1 MAVQEGVAPEAAG
14 TQEAH
19 GGAVHRLKPNAIG
32 LLGVVFMAV
41 ATAAPITAMTGNV
54 PFMVSAG
61 NGVGAP
67 ASYLVAMVVLA
78 IFAVGFTSMAKHIT
92 STGAF
97 YGFISYGLGRTAGLA
112 SGLLATFA
120 YVVFEPALI
129 GIFSTFATGT
139 LKDQTGLDVPWWAF
153 AVLMLAVN
161 ATGTWFGVSVAEKLL
176 VVLLA
181 TEVTILA
188 AMAVSV
194 ALHGGGPH
202 GFTFGPVNPV
212 NAFKG
217 TSAGLGLFFAFW
229 SWVGFESTAMYGE
242 ESRDPK
248 KIIPKATMI
257 SVLGVGVFYVFVSWM
272 AIIGN
277 GESEAVTAAS
287 SSNPLALFFNPTE
300 RYVGHWAVD
309 VMQWLMITGSLACG
323 MAFHNCAARYMYALG
338 REGVLPSLQRTI
350 GRTHPQH
357 GSPHI
362 AGLVQTVVSAVLIA
376 AFWLAGKDPYTGT
389 YVLLAILGTMAIL
402 VVQAV
407 CSFAVLAYFRK
418 NHPESRHWFKTFTAP
433 LIGGLAMLGVVVLLV
448 SNMGAAAGTESGSLV
463 LKATP
468 WIVALIAAGG
478 VAYATYLKR
487 RAPQRYA
494 LLGRTVLEETKERG
508 SRYGRGRSA
517 ASPHSF
523 GEGSQPSPKCCSR
536 WTRQRSIIDS
546 SSPSMNSKKARVSAS
561 RAPAGVS
568 APRLTT
574 PSRSA
579 SSQRLM
585 IASRLV
591 SASYHWSLCTRYR
604 SRREPG
610 SRSRDTMC
618 TCAR

>member
-1 MAVQEGVAPEAAG
+1 MAVDEGVAPAAKTDGDG
-14 TQEAH
+14 T
-19 GGAVHRLKPNAIG
+19 VHRLKPNAIG

-61 NGVGAP
+61 NGIGAP

-78 IFAVGFTSMAKHIT
+78 IFSVGFTSMAKHIT

-129 GIFSTFATGT
+129 GIFSTFATQT
-139 LKDQTGLDVPWWAF
+139 LKDQTGVHVPWWAF
-153 AVLMLAVN
+153 AILMLAIN
-161 ATGTWFGVSVAEKLL
+161 ATGTWFGISVAEKLL

-188 AMAVSV
+188 AMAISV
-194 ALHGGGPH
+194 AFHGGGPN
-202 GFTFGPVNPV
+202 GFSLDPVNPV

-242 ESRDPK
+242 ESRNPK

-272 AIIGN
+272 AISGT
-277 GESEAVTAAS
+277 GESNAVKVATD
-287 SSNPLALFFNPTE
+287 NPLALFFGPTE
-300 RYVGHWAVD
+300 QYVGHWAVD

-338 REGVLPSLQRTI
+338 REGVLPVLKNTV
-350 GRTHPQH
+350 GRTHPRH

-362 AGLVQTVVSAVLIA
+362 AGLVQTVITAVLLA
-376 AFWLAGKDPYTGT
+376 AFWIAGKDPYTGT

-407 CSFAVLAYFRK
+407 CSFAVLAYFRTH
-418 NHPESRHWFKTFTAP
+418 HPESRHWFRTLVAP
-433 LIGGLAMLGVVVLLV
+433 LVGGVAMLAVVGLLV

-463 LKATP
+463 LRATP
-468 WIVALIAAGG
+468 WLVAAVAALG
-478 VAYATYLKR
+478 VGYAQYLKR
-487 RAPQRYA
+487 RAPQRYL
-494 LLGRTVLEETKERG
+494 LLGRTVLEETKER
-508 SRYGRGRSA
+508 
-517 ASPHSF
+517 
-523 GEGSQPSPKCCSR
+523 
-536 WTRQRSIIDS
+536 
-546 SSPSMNSKKARVSAS
+546 
-561 RAPAGVS
+561 
-568 APRLTT
+568 
-574 PSRSA
+574 
-579 SSQRLM
+579 
-585 IASRLV
+585 
-591 SASYHWSLCTRYR
+591 
-604 SRREPG
+604 
-610 SRSRDTMC
+610 
-618 TCAR
+618 

>member
-1 MAVQEGVAPEAAG
+1 MAVDEGVASAAG
-14 TQEAH
+14 AATDTAAKSGAE
-19 GGAVHRLKPNAIG
+19 GAVHRLKPNAIG

-54 PFMVSAG
+54 PFMVSSG
-61 NGVGAP
+61 NGIGAP

-78 IFAVGFTSMAKHIT
+78 IFSVGFTSMAKHIT

-97 YGFISYGLGRTAGLA
+97 YGFISYGLGRSVGLA

-129 GIFSTFATGT
+129 GIFSTFATTT
-139 LKDQTGLDVPWWAF
+139 LHDQTGLDIPWWAF

-188 AMAVSV
+188 AMAISV
-194 ALHGGGPH
+194 AFHGGGPD
-202 GFTFGPVNPV
+202 GFSIDPVNPV

-242 ESRDPK
+242 ESRNPK

-272 AIIGN
+272 AITGTGQSSAVKVA
-277 GESEAVTAAS
+277 GE
-287 SSNPLALFFNPTE
+287 NPLGLFFGPTE

-338 REGVLPSLQRTI
+338 REGVLPSLKNTV
-350 GRTHPQH
+350 GRTHGRH

-362 AGLVQTVVSAVLIA
+362 AGLVQTVVSAVLIG
-376 AFWLAGKDPYTGT
+376 AFWAAGKDPYTGT

-407 CSFAVLAYFRK
+407 CSFAVLVYFRSH
-418 NHPESRHWFKTFTAP
+418 HPESRHWFRTFTAP
-433 LIGGLAMLGVVVLLV
+433 LVGGVAMLAVVTLLV
-448 SNMGAAAGTESGSLV
+448 SNMGVAAGPESGSLV

-468 WIVALIAAGG
+468 WLVALIAVAGVG
-478 VAYATYLKR
+478 YAQYLKR
-487 RAPQRYA
+487 RDPSRYL
-494 LLGRTVLEETKERG
+494 LLGRTVLEETKER
-508 SRYGRGRSA
+508 
-517 ASPHSF
+517 
-523 GEGSQPSPKCCSR
+523 
-536 WTRQRSIIDS
+536 
-546 SSPSMNSKKARVSAS
+546 
-561 RAPAGVS
+561 
-568 APRLTT
+568 
-574 PSRSA
+574 
-579 SSQRLM
+579 
-585 IASRLV
+585 
-591 SASYHWSLCTRYR
+591 
-604 SRREPG
+604 
-610 SRSRDTMC
+610 
-618 TCAR
+618 

>member
-1 MAVQEGVAPEAAG
+1 MAVQEGVAPAEGTSTGAG
-14 TQEAH
+14 DGT
-19 GGAVHRLKPNAIG
+19 VHRLKPNAIG

-61 NGVGAP
+61 NGIGAP

-78 IFAVGFTSMAKHIT
+78 IFSVGFTSMAKHIT

-97 YGFISYGLGRTAGLA
+97 YGFISYGLGRTVGLA
-112 SGLLATFA
+112 AGLLATFA
-120 YVVFEPALI
+120 YAVFEPALI
-129 GIFSTFATGT
+129 GIFSVFATTT
-139 LKDQTGLDVPWWAF
+139 LEDQTGLAVPWWAF
-153 AVLMLAVN
+153 AMLMLAIN

-188 AMAVSV
+188 AMAISV
-194 ALHGGGPH
+194 ALHGGGPD
-202 GFTFGPVNPV
+202 GFSLDPVNPV

-242 ESRDPK
+242 ESRNPK

-257 SVLGVGVFYVFVSWM
+257 SVLGVGIFYVFVSWM
-272 AIIGN
+272 AISGT
-277 GESEAVTAAS
+277 GESKAVEVATA
-287 SSNPLALFFNPTE
+287 NPLGLFFGPTE
-300 RYVGHWAVD
+300 QYVGAWAVD

-338 REGVLPSLQRTI
+338 REGAIPGLKNTV
-350 GRTHPQH
+350 GRTHAKH

-362 AGLVQTVVSAVLIA
+362 AGLAQTIVSGVLIA
-376 AFWLAGKDPYTGT
+376 AFWIAGKDPYNAL

-433 LIGGLAMLGVVVLLV
+433 LVGGVAMLAVVVLLV
-448 SNMGAAAGTESGSLV
+448 SNMGVAAGTESGSLV

-468 WIVALIAAGG
+468 WIVALVAVGG
-478 VAYATYLKR
+478 LGYATYLKR
-487 RAPQRYA
+487 RAPERYA
-494 LLGRTVLEETKERG
+494 LLGRTVLEETKER
-508 SRYGRGRSA
+508 
-517 ASPHSF
+517 
-523 GEGSQPSPKCCSR
+523 
-536 WTRQRSIIDS
+536 
-546 SSPSMNSKKARVSAS
+546 
-561 RAPAGVS
+561 
-568 APRLTT
+568 
-574 PSRSA
+574 
-579 SSQRLM
+579 
-585 IASRLV
+585 
-591 SASYHWSLCTRYR
+591 
-604 SRREPG
+604 
-610 SRSRDTMC
+610 
-618 TCAR
+618 

>member
-1 MAVQEGVAPEAAG
+1 MAVQEGLAPGADETADGAG
-14 TQEAH
+14 GTP
-19 GGAVHRLKPNAIG
+19 GGTVHRLKPNAIG
-32 LLGVVFMAV
+32 LLGVVFMAI

-61 NGVGAP
+61 NGIGAP

-120 YVVFEPALI
+120 YAVFEPALI

-153 AVLMLAVN
+153 AILMLAINSV
-161 ATGTWFGVSVAEKLL
+161 GTWFGVSVAEKLL
-176 VVLLA
+176 IVLLA

-194 ALHGGGPH
+194 ALHGGGPD
-202 GFTFGPVNPV
+202 GFSLDPVNPV

-242 ESRDPK
+242 ESRNPK

-272 AIIGN
+272 AITGTGQSN
-277 GESEAVTAAS
+277 AVKVATD
-287 SSNPLALFFNPTE
+287 NPMGLFFGPTE
-300 RYVGHWAVD
+300 QYVGHWAVD

-323 MAFHNCAARYMYALG
+323 MAFHNCASRYMYALG

-350 GRTHPQH
+350 GRTHPRH

-362 AGLVQTVVSAVLIA
+362 AGIVQSVISAVLVG
-376 AFWLAGKDPYTGT
+376 AFWIAGKDPYNGT

-407 CSFAVLAYFRK
+407 CSFAVLAYFRS

-433 LIGGLAMLGVVVLLV
+433 LVGGLAMLAVVVLLV
-448 SNMGAAAGTESGSLV
+448 SNMGAAAGSESGSLI

-468 WIVALIAAGG
+468 WIVALIAVGG

-487 RAPQRYA
+487 RQPERYA
-494 LLGRTVLEETKERG
+494 LLGRTVLEETKER
-508 SRYGRGRSA
+508 
-517 ASPHSF
+517 
-523 GEGSQPSPKCCSR
+523 
-536 WTRQRSIIDS
+536 
-546 SSPSMNSKKARVSAS
+546 
-561 RAPAGVS
+561 
-568 APRLTT
+568 
-574 PSRSA
+574 
-579 SSQRLM
+579 
-585 IASRLV
+585 
-591 SASYHWSLCTRYR
+591 
-604 SRREPG
+604 
-610 SRSRDTMC
+610 
-618 TCAR
+618 

>member
-1 MAVQEGVAPEAAG
+1 MAVDEGVAPATKTSGED
-14 TQEAH
+14 T
-19 GGAVHRLKPNAIG
+19 VHRLKPNAVG

-54 PFMVSAG
+54 PFMVSSG

-78 IFAVGFTSMAKHIT
+78 IFSVGFTSMAKHIT

-97 YGFISYGLGRTAGLA
+97 YGFISYGLGRTVGLA

-129 GIFSTFATGT
+129 GIFSTFATTT
-139 LKDQTGLDVPWWAF
+139 LKDQTGVHVPWWVF
-153 AVLMLAVN
+153 AVVMLAIN
-161 ATGTWFGVSVAEKLL
+161 ATGTWFGIDIAEKLL

-202 GFTFGPVNPV
+202 GFTFDPVNPV
-212 NAFKG
+212 NAFHG

-272 AIIGN
+272 AITGN
-277 GESEAVTAAS
+277 GEAEAVRAAS
-287 SSNPLALFFNPTE
+287 SANPLALFFNPTE
-300 RYVGHWAVD
+300 QYVGHWAVV

-338 REGVLPSLQRTI
+338 REGVLPSLKNSL
-350 GRTHPQH
+350 GRTHAKH

-362 AGLVQTVVSAVLIA
+362 AGLVQTLVSAVLIG
-376 AFWLAGKDPYTGT
+376 AFWMAGKDPYTGT

-407 CSFAVLAYFRK
+407 CSFAVLVYFRSH
-418 NHPESRHWFKTFTAP
+418 HPESRHWFRTFAAP
-433 LIGGLAMLGVVVLLV
+433 LIGGLAMLAVVALLV
-448 SNMGAAAGTESGSLV
+448 SNMGVAAGPESGSLV
-463 LKATP
+463 LRATP
-468 WIVALIAAGG
+468 WIVALIAVAGVG
-478 VAYATYLKR
+478 YAQYLR
-487 RAPQRYA
+487 RRDPARYA
-494 LLGRTVLEETKERG
+494 LLGRTVLEETKER
-508 SRYGRGRSA
+508 
-517 ASPHSF
+517 
-523 GEGSQPSPKCCSR
+523 
-536 WTRQRSIIDS
+536 
-546 SSPSMNSKKARVSAS
+546 
-561 RAPAGVS
+561 
-568 APRLTT
+568 
-574 PSRSA
+574 
-579 SSQRLM
+579 
-585 IASRLV
+585 
-591 SASYHWSLCTRYR
+591 
-604 SRREPG
+604 
-610 SRSRDTMC
+610 
-618 TCAR
+618 

>member
-1 MAVQEGVAPEAAG
+1 MAVDEGLAPATDSGDGG
-14 TQEAH
+14 T
-19 GGAVHRLKPNAIG
+19 VHRLKPNAVG

-54 PFMVSAG
+54 PFMVSSG

-78 IFAVGFTSMAKHIT
+78 IFSVGFTSMAKHIT

-97 YGFISYGLGRTAGLA
+97 YGFISYGLGRTVGLA

-129 GIFSTFATGT
+129 GIFSTFATTT

-153 AVLMLAVN
+153 AALMLAVN

-176 VVLLA
+176 VALLA
-181 TEVTILA
+181 TEVTVLA

-194 ALHGGGPH
+194 AFHGGGPH
-202 GFTFGPVNPV
+202 GFTFAPVDPV
-212 NAFKG
+212 NAFRG

-248 KIIPKATMI
+248 RIIPKATLI

-272 AIIGN
+272 AITGN
-277 GESEAVTAAS
+277 GEAAAVRAAS
-287 SSNPLALFFNPTE
+287 SANPLAMFFDPTE

-323 MAFHNCAARYMYALG
+323 MAFHNCAARYLYALG
-338 REGVLPSLQRTI
+338 REGVLPALRRTI
-350 GRTHPQH
+350 GRTHARH

-362 AGLVQTVVSAVLIA
+362 AGLVQTAVSGLLIA
-376 AFWLAGKDPYTGT
+376 AFWIAGKDPYTGT

-407 CSFAVLAYFRK
+407 CSFAVLVYFRSH
-418 NHPESRHWFKTFTAP
+418 HPETRHWFRTFTAP
-433 LIGGLAMLGVVVLLV
+433 LLGGVAMLAVVVLLV
-448 SNMGAAAGTESGSLV
+448 SNMGVAAGPESGSLV

-468 WIVALIAAGG
+468 WLVALVAATGLG
-478 VAYATYLKR
+478 YAHYLKR
-487 RAPQRYA
+487 RAPERYA
-494 LLGRTVLEETKERG
+494 LLGRTVLEDTKER
-508 SRYGRGRSA
+508 
-517 ASPHSF
+517 
-523 GEGSQPSPKCCSR
+523 
-536 WTRQRSIIDS
+536 
-546 SSPSMNSKKARVSAS
+546 
-561 RAPAGVS
+561 
-568 APRLTT
+568 
-574 PSRSA
+574 
-579 SSQRLM
+579 
-585 IASRLV
+585 
-591 SASYHWSLCTRYR
+591 
-604 SRREPG
+604 
-610 SRSRDTMC
+610 
-618 TCAR
+618 

>member
-1 MAVQEGVAPEAAG
+1 MAVDEGVVPAAQTDDDG
-14 TQEAH
+14 P
-19 GGAVHRLKPNAIG
+19 VHRLKPNAVG

-54 PFMVSAG
+54 PFMVSSG
-61 NGVGAP
+61 NGIGAP

-78 IFAVGFTSMAKHIT
+78 IFSVGFTSMAKHIT

-129 GIFSTFATGT
+129 GIFSTFATNT
-139 LKDQTGLDVPWWAF
+139 LKDQTGVHVPWWAF
-153 AVLMLAVN
+153 AVLMLAIN

-176 VVLLA
+176 VALLA
-181 TEVTILA
+181 TEVTVLA

-194 ALHGGGPH
+194 AFHGGGPH
-202 GFTFGPVNPV
+202 GFTFAPVDPV

-272 AIIGN
+272 AITGN
-277 GESEAVTAAS
+277 GEAAAVKAAS
-287 SSNPLALFFNPTE
+287 SPNPLALFFDPTE

-323 MAFHNCAARYMYALG
+323 MAFHNCAARYLYALG
-338 REGVLPSLQRTI
+338 REGVLPSLKNTV
-350 GRTHPQH
+350 GRTHARH

-362 AGLVQTVVSAVLIA
+362 AGLVQTVVSGVLIG
-376 AFWLAGKDPYTGT
+376 AFWAAGKDPYTGT

-407 CSFAVLAYFRK
+407 CSFAVLVYFRSH
-418 NHPESRHWFKTFTAP
+418 HPESRHWFRTLVAP
-433 LIGGLAMLGVVVLLV
+433 LVGGVAMLGVVVLLV
-448 SNMGAAAGTESGSLV
+448 SNMGAAAGPESGSLV

-468 WIVALIAAGG
+468 WLVALVAGTG
-478 VAYATYLKR
+478 IGYAQYLKR
-487 RAPQRYA
+487 RSPERYA
-494 LLGRTVLEETKERG
+494 LIGRTVLEETKER
-508 SRYGRGRSA
+508 
-517 ASPHSF
+517 
-523 GEGSQPSPKCCSR
+523 
-536 WTRQRSIIDS
+536 
-546 SSPSMNSKKARVSAS
+546 
-561 RAPAGVS
+561 
-568 APRLTT
+568 
-574 PSRSA
+574 
-579 SSQRLM
+579 
-585 IASRLV
+585 
-591 SASYHWSLCTRYR
+591 
-604 SRREPG
+604 
-610 SRSRDTMC
+610 
-618 TCAR
+618 

>member
-1 MAVQEGVAPEAAG
+1 MAVDEGVAPAAKTDGDG
-14 TQEAH
+14 T
-19 GGAVHRLKPNAIG
+19 VHRLKPNAIG

-61 NGVGAP
+61 NGIGAP

-78 IFAVGFTSMAKHIT
+78 IFSVGFTSMAKHIT

-129 GIFSTFATGT
+129 GIFSTFATQT
-139 LKDQTGLDVPWWAF
+139 LKDQTGVHVPWWAF

-181 TEVTILA
+181 TEVTVLA

-194 ALHGGGPH
+194 AFHGGGPD
-202 GFTFGPVNPV
+202 GFGLDPVNPV

-242 ESRDPK
+242 ESRNPK

-272 AIIGN
+272 AISGT
-277 GESEAVTAAS
+277 GESNAVKVATD
-287 SSNPLALFFNPTE
+287 NPLSLFFGPTE
-300 RYVGHWAVD
+300 QYVGHWAVD

-338 REGVLPSLQRTI
+338 REGVLPVLKNTV
-350 GRTHPQH
+350 GRTHPRH

-362 AGLVQTVVSAVLIA
+362 AGLVQTVITAVLLA
-376 AFWLAGKDPYTGT
+376 AFWIAGKDPYTGT

-407 CSFAVLAYFRK
+407 CSFAVLAYFRTH
-418 NHPESRHWFKTFTAP
+418 HPESRHWFRTLVAP
-433 LIGGLAMLGVVVLLV
+433 LVGGVAMLAVVGLLV

-463 LKATP
+463 LRATP
-468 WIVALIAAGG
+468 WLVAAVAALG
-478 VAYATYLKR
+478 VGYAQYLKR
-487 RAPQRYA
+487 RAPQRYL
-494 LLGRTVLEETKERG
+494 LLGRTVLEETKER
-508 SRYGRGRSA
+508 
-517 ASPHSF
+517 
-523 GEGSQPSPKCCSR
+523 
-536 WTRQRSIIDS
+536 
-546 SSPSMNSKKARVSAS
+546 
-561 RAPAGVS
+561 
-568 APRLTT
+568 
-574 PSRSA
+574 
-579 SSQRLM
+579 
-585 IASRLV
+585 
-591 SASYHWSLCTRYR
+591 
-604 SRREPG
+604 
-610 SRSRDTMC
+610 
-618 TCAR
+618 

>member
-1 MAVQEGVAPEAAG
+1 MAVDEGVASAAG
-14 TQEAH
+14 AAAKSGEEGT
-19 GGAVHRLKPNAIG
+19 VHRLKPNAIG

-61 NGVGAP
+61 NGIGAP

-78 IFAVGFTSMAKHIT
+78 IFSVGFTSMAKHIT

-97 YGFISYGLGRTAGLA
+97 YGFISYGLGRSVGLA

-129 GIFSTFATGT
+129 GIFSTFATTT
-139 LKDQTGLDVPWWAF
+139 LHDQTGLDIPWWAF

-194 ALHGGGPH
+194 AFHGGGPD
-202 GFTFGPVNPV
+202 GFSIDPVNPV

-242 ESRDPK
+242 ESRNPK

-272 AIIGN
+272 AITGT
-277 GESEAVTAAS
+277 GQSSAVKVAGD
-287 SSNPLALFFNPTE
+287 NPLGLFFGPTE

-338 REGVLPSLQRTI
+338 REGVLPSLKNTV
-350 GRTHPQH
+350 GRTHARH

-362 AGLVQTVVSAVLIA
+362 AGLVQTVVSAVLIG
-376 AFWLAGKDPYTGT
+376 AFWAAGKDPYTGT

-407 CSFAVLAYFRK
+407 CSFAVLVYFRSH
-418 NHPESRHWFKTFTAP
+418 HPESRHWFRTFTAP
-433 LIGGLAMLGVVVLLV
+433 LVGGVAMLAVVTLLV
-448 SNMGAAAGTESGSLV
+448 SNMGVAAGPESGSLV
-463 LKATP
+463 LRATP
-468 WIVALIAAGG
+468 WLVALIAVAGVG
-478 VAYATYLKR
+478 YAQYLKR
-487 RAPQRYA
+487 RDPSRYL
-494 LLGRTVLEETKERG
+494 LLGRTVLEETKER
-508 SRYGRGRSA
+508 
-517 ASPHSF
+517 
-523 GEGSQPSPKCCSR
+523 
-536 WTRQRSIIDS
+536 
-546 SSPSMNSKKARVSAS
+546 
-561 RAPAGVS
+561 
-568 APRLTT
+568 
-574 PSRSA
+574 
-579 SSQRLM
+579 
-585 IASRLV
+585 
-591 SASYHWSLCTRYR
+591 
-604 SRREPG
+604 
-610 SRSRDTMC
+610 
-618 TCAR
+618 

>member
-1 MAVQEGVAPEAAG
+1 MAVDEGVAPAAETDGDG
-14 TQEAH
+14 T
-19 GGAVHRLKPNAIG
+19 VHRLKPNAVG

-61 NGVGAP
+61 NGIGAP

-78 IFAVGFTSMAKHIT
+78 IFSVGFTSMAKHIT

-97 YGFISYGLGRTAGLA
+97 YGFISFGLGRTAGLA

-129 GIFSTFATGT
+129 GIFSTFATTT
-139 LKDQTGLDVPWWAF
+139 LKDQTGLDVPWWLF
-153 AVLMLAVN
+153 ALLMLAIN
-161 ATGTWFGVSVAEKLL
+161 ATGTWFGIDVAEKLL
-176 VVLLA
+176 VALLA
-181 TEVTILA
+181 TEVTVLA

-202 GFTFGPVNPV
+202 GFTFAPVNPV

-257 SVLGVGVFYVFVSWM
+257 SVLGVGVFYVLVSWM
-272 AIIGN
+272 AITGN
-277 GESEAVTAAS
+277 GEREAVRAAS
-287 SSNPLALFFNPTE
+287 SANPLDLFFLPTE

-323 MAFHNCAARYMYALG
+323 MAFHNCAARYLYALG
-338 REGVLPSLQRTI
+338 REGVVPSLKNTI
-350 GRTHPQH
+350 GRTHARH

-362 AGLVQTVVSAVLIA
+362 SGLVQTVASAVLIG
-376 AFWLAGKDPYTGT
+376 AFWIAGKDPYTGT

-407 CSFAVLAYFRK
+407 CSFAVLVYFRSH
-418 NHPESRHWFKTFTAP
+418 HPESRHWFRTFTAP
-433 LIGGLAMLGVVVLLV
+433 LLGGIAMLAVVVLLV
-448 SNMGAAAGTESGSLV
+448 SNMGAAAGPESGSLV

-468 WIVALIAAGG
+468 WLVALVAAAGLG
-478 VAYATYLKR
+478 YAQYLKR
-487 RAPQRYA
+487 YAPERYA
-494 LLGRTVLEETKERG
+494 LLGRTVLEETQER
-508 SRYGRGRSA
+508 
-517 ASPHSF
+517 
-523 GEGSQPSPKCCSR
+523 
-536 WTRQRSIIDS
+536 
-546 SSPSMNSKKARVSAS
+546 
-561 RAPAGVS
+561 
-568 APRLTT
+568 
-574 PSRSA
+574 
-579 SSQRLM
+579 
-585 IASRLV
+585 
-591 SASYHWSLCTRYR
+591 
-604 SRREPG
+604 
-610 SRSRDTMC
+610 
-618 TCAR
+618 

>member
-1 MAVQEGVAPEAAG
+1 MINECDCGKGPPDGGSRGRSPCGRDEYGAG
-14 TQEAH
+14 DGT
-19 GGAVHRLKPNAIG
+19 VHRLKPNAIG

-61 NGVGAP
+61 NGIGAP

-78 IFAVGFTSMAKHIT
+78 IFSVGFTSMAKHIT

-97 YGFISYGLGRTAGLA
+97 YGFISYGLGRTVGLA
-112 SGLLATFA
+112 AGLLATFA
-120 YVVFEPALI
+120 YAVFEPALI
-129 GIFSTFATGT
+129 GIFSVFATTT
-139 LKDQTGLDVPWWAF
+139 LEDQTGLAVPWWAF
-153 AVLMLAVN
+153 AMLMLAIN

-188 AMAVSV
+188 AMAISV
-194 ALHGGGPH
+194 ALHGGGPD
-202 GFTFGPVNPV
+202 GFSLDPVNPV

-242 ESRDPK
+242 ESRNPK

-257 SVLGVGVFYVFVSWM
+257 SVLGVGIFYVFVSWM
-272 AIIGN
+272 AISGT
-277 GESEAVTAAS
+277 GESKAVEVATA
-287 SSNPLALFFNPTE
+287 NPLGLFFGPTE
-300 RYVGHWAVD
+300 QYVGHWAVD

-338 REGVLPSLQRTI
+338 REGAIPGLKNTV
-350 GRTHPQH
+350 GRTHARH

-362 AGLVQTVVSAVLIA
+362 AGLAQTIVSGVLIA
-376 AFWLAGKDPYTGT
+376 AFWIAGKDPYNAL

-433 LIGGLAMLGVVVLLV
+433 LLGGVAMLAVVVLLV
-448 SNMGAAAGTESGSLV
+448 SNMGVAAGTESGSLV

-468 WIVALIAAGG
+468 WIVALVAVGG
-478 VAYATYLKR
+478 LGYATYLKR
-487 RAPQRYA
+487 RAPERYA
-494 LLGRTVLEETKERG
+494 LLGRTVLEETKER
-508 SRYGRGRSA
+508 
-517 ASPHSF
+517 
-523 GEGSQPSPKCCSR
+523 
-536 WTRQRSIIDS
+536 
-546 SSPSMNSKKARVSAS
+546 
-561 RAPAGVS
+561 
-568 APRLTT
+568 
-574 PSRSA
+574 
-579 SSQRLM
+579 
-585 IASRLV
+585 
-591 SASYHWSLCTRYR
+591 
-604 SRREPG
+604 
-610 SRSRDTMC
+610 
-618 TCAR
+618 

>member
-1 MAVQEGVAPEAAG
+1 MAVDEGVAPAAKTDGEG
-14 TQEAH
+14 T
-19 GGAVHRLKPNAIG
+19 VHRLKPNAVG

-54 PFMVSAG
+54 PFMVSSG
-61 NGVGAP
+61 NGIGAP

-78 IFAVGFTSMAKHIT
+78 IFSVGFTSMAKHIT

-129 GIFSTFATGT
+129 GIFSTFATTT
-139 LKDQTGLDVPWWAF
+139 LKDQTGLHLPWWSF

-161 ATGTWFGVSVAEKLL
+161 AFGTWFGVSVAEKLL

-181 TEVTILA
+181 TEVTVLA

-194 ALHGGGPH
+194 AFHGGGPH
-202 GFTFGPVNPV
+202 GFTFAPVDPV

-248 KIIPKATMI
+248 RIIPKATMI

-272 AIIGN
+272 AILGN
-277 GESEAVTAAS
+277 GETEAVAAAS
-287 SSNPLALFFNPTE
+287 SANPLAMFFNPTE

-323 MAFHNCAARYMYALG
+323 MAFHNCAARYLYALG
-338 REGVLPSLQRTI
+338 REGVLPSLQRTV
-350 GRTHPQH
+350 GRTHARH

-362 AGLVQTVVSAVLIA
+362 AGLVQTAVSAVLLG
-376 AFWLAGKDPYTGT
+376 AFWIAGKDPYTGT

-407 CSFAVLAYFRK
+407 CSFAVLAYFRSH
-418 NHPESRHWFKTFTAP
+418 HPESRHWFRTFTAP
-433 LIGGLAMLGVVVLLV
+433 LVGGIAMLAVVVLLV
-448 SNMGAAAGTESGSLV
+448 SNMGAAAGPESGSLV

-468 WIVALIAAGG
+468 WLVALVAAAGVG
-478 VAYATYLKR
+478 CAQYLKR
-487 RAPQRYA
+487 RSPERYA
-494 LLGRTVLEETKERG
+494 LLGRTVLEETKER
-508 SRYGRGRSA
+508 
-517 ASPHSF
+517 
-523 GEGSQPSPKCCSR
+523 
-536 WTRQRSIIDS
+536 
-546 SSPSMNSKKARVSAS
+546 
-561 RAPAGVS
+561 
-568 APRLTT
+568 
-574 PSRSA
+574 
-579 SSQRLM
+579 
-585 IASRLV
+585 
-591 SASYHWSLCTRYR
+591 
-604 SRREPG
+604 
-610 SRSRDTMC
+610 
-618 TCAR
+618 

>member
-1 MAVQEGVAPEAAG
+1 MAVDEGVAPAAG
-14 TQEAH
+14 TADEET
-19 GGAVHRLKPNAIG
+19 VHRLKPNAVG

-54 PFMVSAG
+54 PFMVSSG
-61 NGVGAP
+61 NGIGAP

-78 IFAVGFTSMAKHIT
+78 IFSVGFTSMAKHIT

-129 GIFSTFATGT
+129 GIFSTFATTT
-139 LKDQTGLDVPWWAF
+139 LRDQTGLHIPWWAF
-153 AVLMLAVN
+153 AILMLAIN
-161 ATGTWFGVSVAEKLL
+161 ATGTWFGISVAEKLL
-176 VVLLA
+176 VALLA
-181 TEVTILA
+181 TEVTVLA

-194 ALHGGGPH
+194 AFHGGGPH
-202 GFTFGPVNPV
+202 GFTFAPVNPV

-272 AIIGN
+272 AITGN
-277 GESEAVTAAS
+277 GEAEAVKAAS
-287 SSNPLALFFNPTE
+287 SANPLALFFGPTE

-323 MAFHNCAARYMYALG
+323 MAFHNCAARYLYALG
-338 REGVLPSLQRTI
+338 REGVLPSLKNTV
-350 GRTHPQH
+350 GRTHARH

-376 AFWLAGKDPYTGT
+376 AFWIAGKDPYNAL

-407 CSFAVLAYFRK
+407 CSFAVLVYFRRH
-418 NHPESRHWFKTFTAP
+418 HPESRHWFRTVTAP
-433 LIGGLAMLGVVVLLV
+433 LIGGIAMLGVVVLLV
-448 SNMGAAAGTESGSLV
+448 SNMGVAAGAESGSLL

-468 WIVALIAAGG
+468 WLVALVAATG
-478 VAYATYLKR
+478 VGYAQYLKR
-487 RAPQRYA
+487 RAPERYA
-494 LLGRTVLEETKERG
+494 LLGRTVLEETKER
-508 SRYGRGRSA
+508 
-517 ASPHSF
+517 
-523 GEGSQPSPKCCSR
+523 
-536 WTRQRSIIDS
+536 
-546 SSPSMNSKKARVSAS
+546 
-561 RAPAGVS
+561 
-568 APRLTT
+568 
-574 PSRSA
+574 
-579 SSQRLM
+579 
-585 IASRLV
+585 
-591 SASYHWSLCTRYR
+591 
-604 SRREPG
+604 
-610 SRSRDTMC
+610 
-618 TCAR
+618 

>member
-1 MAVQEGVAPEAAG
+1 MAVDEGVAPAAKTDGDG
-14 TQEAH
+14 T
-19 GGAVHRLKPNAIG
+19 VHRLKPNAIG

-61 NGVGAP
+61 NGIGAP

-78 IFAVGFTSMAKHIT
+78 IFSVGFTSMAKHIT

-129 GIFSTFATGT
+129 GIFSTFATQT
-139 LKDQTGLDVPWWAF
+139 LKDQTGVHVPWWAF

-181 TEVTILA
+181 TEVTVLA
-188 AMAVSV
+188 AMAISV
-194 ALHGGGPH
+194 AFHGGGPD
-202 GFTFGPVNPV
+202 GFGLDPVNPV

-242 ESRDPK
+242 ESRNPK

-272 AIIGN
+272 AISGT
-277 GESEAVTAAS
+277 GEANAVKVATD
-287 SSNPLALFFNPTE
+287 NPLALFFGPTE
-300 RYVGHWAVD
+300 QYVGHWAVD

-338 REGVLPSLQRTI
+338 REGVLPVLKNTV
-350 GRTHPQH
+350 GRTHPRH

-362 AGLVQTVVSAVLIA
+362 AGLVQTVITALLLA
-376 AFWLAGKDPYTGT
+376 AFWIAGKDPYTGT

-407 CSFAVLAYFRK
+407 CSFAVLAYFRTH
-418 NHPESRHWFKTFTAP
+418 HPESRHWFRTLVAP
-433 LIGGLAMLGVVVLLV
+433 LVGGVAMLAVVGLLV

-463 LKATP
+463 LRATP
-468 WIVALIAAGG
+468 WLVAAVAALG
-478 VAYATYLKR
+478 VGYAQYLKR
-487 RAPQRYA
+487 RAPQRYL
-494 LLGRTVLEETKERG
+494 LLGRTVLEETKER
-508 SRYGRGRSA
+508 
-517 ASPHSF
+517 
-523 GEGSQPSPKCCSR
+523 
-536 WTRQRSIIDS
+536 
-546 SSPSMNSKKARVSAS
+546 
-561 RAPAGVS
+561 
-568 APRLTT
+568 
-574 PSRSA
+574 
-579 SSQRLM
+579 
-585 IASRLV
+585 
-591 SASYHWSLCTRYR
+591 
-604 SRREPG
+604 
-610 SRSRDTMC
+610 
-618 TCAR
+618 

>member
-1 MAVQEGVAPEAAG
+1 MAVQEGVAPGGPETAEPAEASGG
-14 TQEAH
+14 T
-19 GGAVHRLKPNAIG
+19 VHRLKPNAIG

-61 NGVGAP
+61 NGIGAP
-67 ASYLVAMVVLA
+67 ASYLVAMAVLA
-78 IFAVGFTSMAKHIT
+78 IFAVGFTTMAKHIT

-97 YGFISYGLGRTAGLA
+97 YGFISYGLGRTVGLA

-129 GIFSTFATGT
+129 GIFSVFATTT
-139 LKDQTGLDVPWWAF
+139 LNDQTGMDIPWWAF
-153 AVLMLAVN
+153 AIVMLLVN

-181 TEVTILA
+181 TEVTVLA
-188 AMAVSV
+188 AMAISV
-194 ALHGGGPH
+194 AAHGGGPH
-202 GFTFGPVNPV
+202 GFTFGPINPV
-212 NAFKG
+212 NAFQG

-277 GESEAVTAAS
+277 GETEAVAAAS

-350 GRTHPQH
+350 GRTHPKH

-362 AGLVQTVVSAVLIA
+362 AGLAQTIVSAILIG
-376 AFWLAGKDPYTGT
+376 AFWIAGKDPYTGT

-407 CSFAVLAYFRK
+407 CSFAVLAYFRTH
-418 NHPESRHWFKTFTAP
+418 HPESRHWFKTFTAP
-433 LIGGLAMLGVVVLLV
+433 LIGGLAMLAVVVLLL
-448 SNMGAAAGTESGSLV
+448 SNMGAAAGAESGSLV

-468 WIVALIAAGG
+468 WIVALVAVGG
-478 VAYATYLKR
+478 LGYATYLKR
-487 RAPQRYA
+487 RAPERYA
-494 LLGRTVLEETKERG
+494 LLGRTVLEETKER
-508 SRYGRGRSA
+508 
-517 ASPHSF
+517 
-523 GEGSQPSPKCCSR
+523 
-536 WTRQRSIIDS
+536 
-546 SSPSMNSKKARVSAS
+546 
-561 RAPAGVS
+561 
-568 APRLTT
+568 
-574 PSRSA
+574 
-579 SSQRLM
+579 
-585 IASRLV
+585 
-591 SASYHWSLCTRYR
+591 
-604 SRREPG
+604 
-610 SRSRDTMC
+610 
-618 TCAR
+618 

>member
-1 MAVQEGVAPEAAG
+1 MERGHPMAVQEGAAPEAAAG
-14 TQEAH
+14 TAGEDTT
-19 GGAVHRLKPNAIG
+19 VHRLKPNAIG

-54 PFMVSAG
+54 PFMVSSG
-61 NGVGAP
+61 NGIGAP

-97 YGFISYGLGRTAGLA
+97 YGFISFGLGRTVGLA

-129 GIFSTFATGT
+129 GIFSTFATTT
-139 LKDQTGLDVPWWAF
+139 LHDQTGVDVPWWAF
-153 AVLMLAVN
+153 AILMLAIN
-161 ATGTWFGVSVAEKLL
+161 AMGTWFGVSVAEKLL

-188 AMAVSV
+188 AMAISV
-194 ALHGGGPH
+194 ALHGGGPD

-212 NAFKG
+212 NAFQG

-272 AIIGN
+272 AITGN
-277 GESEAVTAAS
+277 GEAAAVEAAS

-300 RYVGHWAVD
+300 QYVGHWAVI

-323 MAFHNCAARYMYALG
+323 MAFHNCAARYLYALG

-350 GRTHPQH
+350 GRTHPEH
-357 GSPHI
+357 GSPHV
-362 AGLVQTVVSAVLIA
+362 AGLVQTVVSAVLLG
-376 AFWLAGKDPYTGT
+376 AFWAAGKDPYTGT

-418 NHPESRHWFKTFTAP
+418 NHPESRHWFRTFTAP
-433 LIGGLAMLGVVVLLV
+433 LVGGLAMLAVVVLLV
-448 SNMGAAAGTESGSLV
+448 SNMGVAAGPESGSIV

-468 WIVALIAAGG
+468 WIVALIGVGG
-478 VAYATYLKR
+478 LAYAQYLKR
-487 RAPQRYA
+487 RRPEGYA
-494 LLGRTVLEETKERG
+494 LLGRTVLEETKER
-508 SRYGRGRSA
+508 
-517 ASPHSF
+517 
-523 GEGSQPSPKCCSR
+523 
-536 WTRQRSIIDS
+536 
-546 SSPSMNSKKARVSAS
+546 
-561 RAPAGVS
+561 
-568 APRLTT
+568 
-574 PSRSA
+574 
-579 SSQRLM
+579 
-585 IASRLV
+585 
-591 SASYHWSLCTRYR
+591 
-604 SRREPG
+604 
-610 SRSRDTMC
+610 
-618 TCAR
+618 

>member
-1 MAVQEGVAPEAAG
+1 MAVQEGVAPAEGTSTGAG
-14 TQEAH
+14 DGT
-19 GGAVHRLKPNAIG
+19 VHRLKPNAIG

-61 NGVGAP
+61 NGIGAP

-78 IFAVGFTSMAKHIT
+78 IFSVGFTSMAKHIT

-97 YGFISYGLGRTAGLA
+97 YGFISYGLGRTVGLA
-112 SGLLATFA
+112 AGLLATFA
-120 YVVFEPALI
+120 YAVFEPALI
-129 GIFSTFATGT
+129 GIFSVFATTT
-139 LKDQTGLDVPWWAF
+139 LEDQTGLAVPWWAF
-153 AVLMLAVN
+153 AMLMLAIN

-188 AMAVSV
+188 AMAISV
-194 ALHGGGPH
+194 ALHGGGPD
-202 GFTFGPVNPV
+202 GFSLDPVNPV

-242 ESRDPK
+242 ESRNPK

-257 SVLGVGVFYVFVSWM
+257 SVLGVGIFYVFVSWM
-272 AIIGN
+272 AISGT
-277 GESEAVTAAS
+277 GESKAVEVATA
-287 SSNPLALFFNPTE
+287 NPLGLFFGPTE
-300 RYVGHWAVD
+300 QYVGHWAVD

-338 REGVLPSLQRTI
+338 REGAIPGLKNTV
-350 GRTHPQH
+350 GRTHARH

-362 AGLVQTVVSAVLIA
+362 AGLAQTIVSGVLIA
-376 AFWLAGKDPYTGT
+376 AFWIAGKDPYNAL

-433 LIGGLAMLGVVVLLV
+433 LLGGVAMLAVVVLLV
-448 SNMGAAAGTESGSLV
+448 SNMGVAAGTESGSLV

-468 WIVALIAAGG
+468 WIVALVAVGG
-478 VAYATYLKR
+478 LGYATYLKR
-487 RAPQRYA
+487 RAPERYA
-494 LLGRTVLEETKERG
+494 LLGRTVLEETKER
-508 SRYGRGRSA
+508 
-517 ASPHSF
+517 
-523 GEGSQPSPKCCSR
+523 
-536 WTRQRSIIDS
+536 
-546 SSPSMNSKKARVSAS
+546 
-561 RAPAGVS
+561 
-568 APRLTT
+568 
-574 PSRSA
+574 
-579 SSQRLM
+579 
-585 IASRLV
+585 
-591 SASYHWSLCTRYR
+591 
-604 SRREPG
+604 
-610 SRSRDTMC
+610 
-618 TCAR
+618 

>member
-1 MAVQEGVAPEAAG
+1 MAVQEDVAPEAR
-14 TQEAH
+14 T
-19 GGAVHRLKPNAIG
+19 GGDETVHRLKPNAIG

-61 NGVGAP
+61 NGIGAP

-78 IFAVGFTSMAKHIT
+78 IFSVGFTSMAKHIT

-97 YGFISYGLGRTAGLA
+97 YGFISYGLGRSVGLA

-129 GIFSTFATGT
+129 GIFSSFATTT
-139 LKDQTGLDVPWWAF
+139 LKDQTGLDIPWWAF

-181 TEVTILA
+181 TEVTVLA
-188 AMAVSV
+188 AMAISV
-194 ALHGGGPH
+194 AFHGGGPD
-202 GFTFGPVNPV
+202 GFSLDPVNPV

-242 ESRDPK
+242 ESRNPK

-272 AIIGN
+272 AISGT
-277 GESEAVTAAS
+277 GQSDAVKVATD
-287 SSNPLALFFNPTE
+287 NPLGLFFGPTE

-338 REGVLPSLQRTI
+338 REGVLPSLKTTI
-350 GRTHPQH
+350 GRTHARH

-362 AGLVQTVVSAVLIA
+362 AGLVQTVVSAVLIG
-376 AFWLAGKDPYTGT
+376 AFWAAGKDPYTGT

-407 CSFAVLAYFRK
+407 CSFAVLVYFRSH
-418 NHPESRHWFKTFTAP
+418 HPESRHWFRTFTAP
-433 LIGGLAMLGVVVLLV
+433 LLGGVAMLAVVALLV
-448 SNMGAAAGTESGSLV
+448 SNMAVAAGPESGSLV

-468 WIVALIAAGG
+468 WLVALIAAAGLG
-478 VAYATYLKR
+478 YAQYLKR
-487 RAPQRYA
+487 RSPQRYL
-494 LLGRTVLEETKERG
+494 LLGRTVLEETKER
-508 SRYGRGRSA
+508 
-517 ASPHSF
+517 
-523 GEGSQPSPKCCSR
+523 
-536 WTRQRSIIDS
+536 
-546 SSPSMNSKKARVSAS
+546 
-561 RAPAGVS
+561 
-568 APRLTT
+568 
-574 PSRSA
+574 
-579 SSQRLM
+579 
-585 IASRLV
+585 
-591 SASYHWSLCTRYR
+591 
-604 SRREPG
+604 
-610 SRSRDTMC
+610 
-618 TCAR
+618 

>member
-1 MAVQEGVAPEAAG
+1 MAVDEGVASAADTAAKSGEEG
-14 TQEAH
+14 T
-19 GGAVHRLKPNAIG
+19 VHRLKPNAIG

-54 PFMVSAG
+54 PFMVSSG
-61 NGVGAP
+61 NGIGAP

-78 IFAVGFTSMAKHIT
+78 IFSVGFTSMAKHIT

-97 YGFISYGLGRTAGLA
+97 YGFISYGLGRSVGLA

-129 GIFSTFATGT
+129 GIFSTFATTT
-139 LKDQTGLDVPWWAF
+139 LHDQTGLDIPWWAF

-188 AMAVSV
+188 AMAISV
-194 ALHGGGPH
+194 AFHGGGPD
-202 GFTFGPVNPV
+202 GFSIDPVNPV

-242 ESRDPK
+242 ESRNPK

-272 AIIGN
+272 AITGT
-277 GESEAVTAAS
+277 GQSSAVKVAGD
-287 SSNPLALFFNPTE
+287 NPLGLFFGPTE

-338 REGVLPSLQRTI
+338 REGVLPSLKNTV
-350 GRTHPQH
+350 GRTHARH

-362 AGLVQTVVSAVLIA
+362 AGLVQTVVSAVLIG
-376 AFWLAGKDPYTGT
+376 AFWAAGKDPYTGT

-407 CSFAVLAYFRK
+407 CSFAVLVYFRSH
-418 NHPESRHWFKTFTAP
+418 HPESRHWFRTFTAP
-433 LIGGLAMLGVVVLLV
+433 LVGGVAMLAVVTLLV
-448 SNMGAAAGTESGSLV
+448 SNMGVAAGPESGSLV

-468 WIVALIAAGG
+468 WLVALIAVAGVG
-478 VAYATYLKR
+478 YAQYLKR
-487 RAPQRYA
+487 RDPSRYL
-494 LLGRTVLEETKERG
+494 LLGRTVLEETKER
-508 SRYGRGRSA
+508 
-517 ASPHSF
+517 
-523 GEGSQPSPKCCSR
+523 
-536 WTRQRSIIDS
+536 
-546 SSPSMNSKKARVSAS
+546 
-561 RAPAGVS
+561 
-568 APRLTT
+568 
-574 PSRSA
+574 
-579 SSQRLM
+579 
-585 IASRLV
+585 
-591 SASYHWSLCTRYR
+591 
-604 SRREPG
+604 
-610 SRSRDTMC
+610 
-618 TCAR
+618 

>member
-1 MAVQEGVAPEAAG
+1 MAVDEGLVPAAKTGDGG
-14 TQEAH
+14 T
-19 GGAVHRLKPNAIG
+19 VHRLKPNAVG

-61 NGVGAP
+61 NGIGAP

-97 YGFISYGLGRTAGLA
+97 YGFISYGLGRSIGLA

-129 GIFSTFATGT
+129 GIFSTFATTT
-139 LKDQTGLDVPWWAF
+139 LKDQTGLHIPWWAF

-194 ALHGGGPH
+194 AFHGGGPD
-202 GFTFGPVNPV
+202 GFGLDPVNPV

-242 ESRDPK
+242 ESRNPK

-272 AIIGN
+272 AISGT
-277 GESEAVTAAS
+277 GESRAVKVATAD
-287 SSNPLALFFNPTE
+287 PLALFFTPTE
-300 RYVGHWAVD
+300 QYVGHWAVV

-338 REGVLPSLQRTI
+338 REGVLPALQRSV
-350 GRTHPQH
+350 GRTHARH

-362 AGLVQTVVSAVLIA
+362 AGLVQTVVTAVLLL
-376 AFWLAGKDPYTGT
+376 AFWAAGKDPYTGT

-407 CSFAVLAYFRK
+407 CSFAVLVYFRSH
-418 NHPESRHWFKTFTAP
+418 HPESRHWFKTFAAP
-433 LIGGLAMLGVVVLLV
+433 LVGGVAMLAVVALLV
-448 SNMGAAAGTESGSLV
+448 SNMSAAAGTESGSLV

-468 WIVALIAAGG
+468 WIVALIAVAG
-478 VAYATYLKR
+478 VAYAQYLKKR
-487 RAPQRYA
+487 SPEKYL
-494 LLGRTVLEETKERG
+494 LLGRTVLEETKER
-508 SRYGRGRSA
+508 
-517 ASPHSF
+517 
-523 GEGSQPSPKCCSR
+523 
-536 WTRQRSIIDS
+536 
-546 SSPSMNSKKARVSAS
+546 
-561 RAPAGVS
+561 
-568 APRLTT
+568 
-574 PSRSA
+574 
-579 SSQRLM
+579 
-585 IASRLV
+585 
-591 SASYHWSLCTRYR
+591 
-604 SRREPG
+604 
-610 SRSRDTMC
+610 
-618 TCAR
+618 